1 MRRCKVLFTFKKDI
15 FILLITSC
23 LATSLFAKADKKLVN
38 EYLKVSGAEEIILAL
53 PKQIENGY
61 LKSIKIDEL
70 KDIDIK
76 SKFDSKQTMDYMRQ
90 ELVANFNDEL
100 LEHIIAFYKSPLG
113 KKYRKNGIDAMSKKE
128 MKKRV
133 IFFKQM
139 KKIPP
144 SFNRINI
151 MNAFVDRLEMTPV
164 SVHLI
169 GELLGSINAQLVSS
183 NNTEMILGTVSDQI
197 REYMFENSLY
207 AYGDFT
213 SKELKRIMDYYYTN
227 AGRFE
232 QLIVSK
238 VFKQL
243 IMESFAEIMSESQN
257 ILASLH

>member
-1 MRRCKVLFTFKKDI
+1 MKLNSVLF
-15 FILLITSC
+15 LLIISFFS
-23 LATSLFAKADKKLVN
+23 TSLFAKADIKLVN
-38 EYLKVSGAEEIILAL
+38 EYLKVSGAEEIILEL
-53 PKQIENGY
+53 PKQIESGY

-76 SKFDSKQTMDYMRQ
+76 SKFDSKRTMQYIRK
-90 ELVANFNDEL
+90 ELIVSFNNEL

-113 KKYRKNGIDAMSKKE
+113 QKYRKNGIDAMSQKE
-128 MKKRV
+128 LKKRV
-133 IFFKQM
+133 VFFQNI
-139 KKIPP
+139 KKTPP

-183 NNTEMILGTVSDQI
+183 SNTEEILGTVSDQI

-207 AYGDFT
+207 AYGDLT
-213 SKELKRIMDYYYTN
+213 TNELKRIMDYYYTN

-243 IMESFAEIMSESQN
+243 IMESFSEILDESREK
-257 ILASLH
+257 IASVH

>member
-1 MRRCKVLFTFKKDI
+1 
-15 FILLITSC
+15 
-23 LATSLFAKADKKLVN
+23 
-38 EYLKVSGAEEIILAL
+38 
-53 PKQIENGY
+53 
-61 LKSIKIDEL
+61 
-70 KDIDIK
+70 
-76 SKFDSKQTMDYMRQ
+76 
-90 ELVANFNDEL
+90 
-100 LEHIIAFYKSPLG
+100 
-113 KKYRKNGIDAMSKKE
+113 
-128 MKKRV
+128 
-133 IFFKQM
+133 
-139 KKIPP
+139 
-144 SFNRINI
+144 
-151 MNAFVDRLEMTPV
+151 MTPV

-243 IMESFAEIMSESQN
+243 IMESFSQILDESRQKV
-257 ILASLH
+257 ASVH

>member
-1 MRRCKVLFTFKKDI
+1 MKLNTVLL
-15 FILLITSC
+15 LLIISFFS
-23 LATSLFAKADKKLVN
+23 TSLFAKADKKLVN
-38 EYLKVSGAEEIILAL
+38 EYLKVSGAEEIILEL

-61 LKSIKIDEL
+61 QKSITIARL

-76 SKFDSKQTMDYMRQ
+76 SKFDPKHTMDYIRQ
-90 ELVANFNDEL
+90 ELIENFNDEL

-128 MKKRV
+128 MKKRAL
-133 IFFKQM
+133 FFKNM
-139 KKIPP
+139 KKVPP